1 MITKSL
7 KSLILGIF
15 ALTIALLITQYF
27 RDDLVFHRNAI
38 ELGQWWLVLSGN
50 FVHSNYPHLF
60 LNLTGLWIFGLVFF
74 DNLPLKTFIISTL
87 FLSASVGIGLY
98 IFNPELQ
105 KYYGFSGVLYG
116 LFLVGATTAILA
128 KDWLTSITV
137 ALLIIGKI
145 IWDLIYGGSSSSAE
159 LIGVPIAVHAHLYGA
174 IGALFIS
181 IGLYLTQLRKN

>member
-1 MITKSL
+1 M

-87 FLSASVGIGLY
+87 FLSTSVGIGLY

-116 LFLVGATTAILA
+116 LFLVGATTSILA
-128 KDWLTSITV
+128 KDWLTGITV

-181 IGLYLTQLRKN
+181 IGLYLTHLRRD